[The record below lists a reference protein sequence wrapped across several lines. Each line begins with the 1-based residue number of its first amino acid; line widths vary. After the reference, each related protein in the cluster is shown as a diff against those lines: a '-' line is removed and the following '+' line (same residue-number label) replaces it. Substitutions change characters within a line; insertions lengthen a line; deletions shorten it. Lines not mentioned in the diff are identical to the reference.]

1 MKPLLVSAFSVLLGT
16 AATAQEKP
24 RVAVFS
30 LEFATVKSAADAVF
44 GASVDIG
51 KGAAELIVDA
61 LVRSGHVDVYERE
74 QFEKII
80 AEQDVTNTSRFDA
93 ATAAKI
99 GRNVGVQAV
108 LIGSITKFAQEER
121 GMLGVNRTETMIDLI
136 GRVVDTST
144 GKILYTVKGTAED
157 RRNVLSI
164 KDMPLMNRSGKGQIL
179 TLTAA
184 EWTGEK
190 FKGSPIGKVMAE
202 SAEKAANDLV
212 AQRDKIPAATIS
224 RPAPGPQLPPPPAS
238 SAIPPLTQ
246 QALVEMVKA
255 QVPEPQII
263 EIVKT
268 HQNFAI
274 SPLDPSWAIAV
285 ATNKLSVALQNAV
298 RERGNL
304 PALPVAP
311 VNPGK

>member
-99 GRNVGVQAV
+99 SPNVGVQAV

-212 AQRDKIPAATIS
+212 SQQRDKISSRPGRLPARAGAAASAATSVQRDPAAHAAGARGDGQS
-224 RPAPGPQLPPPPAS
+224 AGPGAS
-238 SAIPPLTQ
+238 DHRDGEDA
-246 QALVEMVKA
+246 
-255 QVPEPQII
+255 
-263 EIVKT
+263 
-268 HQNFAI
+268 
-274 SPLDPSWAIAV
+274 
-285 ATNKLSVALQNAV
+285 
-298 RERGNL
+298 
-304 PALPVAP
+304 
-311 VNPGK
+311 